1 LDLVCQDLLWLMM
14 TVAAEDEILLLVHVT
29 QLESRV
35 AFWVGF
41 DEKPAGAFEFERCVF

>member
-1 LDLVCQDLLWLMM
+1 VLWLVM
-14 TVAAEDEILLLVHVT
+14 TVAAEDERLLLVHVT

-41 DEKPAGAFEFERCVF
+41 DEKSADIF